1 MERKDNM
8 ENGTTPKVSTL
19 STLWVAETL
28 TGERTQV
35 AYVQEI
41 PALKS
46 AKEAITYNALD
57 LEEEQQAKGNRKAET
72 LTIPILFTEE
82 QHDTLTTKAESDKE
96 YYWFIKLPEATAQQ
110 TGKPLVFYFTG
121 ACDIGIDTIAIDD
134 MLKEN
139 LTIYRSSK
147 VLESKGFPIAE

>member
-1 MERKDNM
+1 MNQ
-8 ENGTTPKVSTL
+8 GVTPKTSTL

-35 AYVQEI
+35 AFVQEI
-41 PALKS
+41 PPLKS

-72 LTIPILFTEE
+72 LTIPLLFTEE
-82 QHDTLTTKAESDKE
+82 QHDMLIQKAESNKE
-96 YYWFIKLPEATAQQ
+96 FHWFIKLPDDTAK
-110 TGKPLVFYFTG
+110 TEGNPIVFNFTG
-121 ACDIGIDTIAIDD
+121 ACDIGLDTIAIDD

-139 LTIYRSSK
+139 LTIYKSSK
-147 VLESKGFPIAE
+147 VSETKGFPTN

>member
-1 MERKDNM
+1 MPNVTLK
-8 ENGTTPKVSTL
+8 PKVSTL
-19 STLWVAETL
+19 STLWYGTTL

-41 PALKS
+41 PALQS

-57 LEEEQQAKGNRKAET
+57 LDEEQQAKGTRKAET
-72 LTIPILFTEE
+72 LTIPLLFTED
-82 QHDTLTTKAESDKE
+82 QHDTLTALADTDTESF
-96 YYWFIKLPEATAQQ
+96 WFTKLPDATAS
-110 TGKPLVFYFTG
+110 TANKPLVFNFTG
-121 ACDIGIDTIAIDD
+121 ACDLGMDTIAIDD

-147 VLESKGFPIAE
+147 VNETKGFPTA

>member
-1 MERKDNM
+1 MNS
-8 ENGTTPKVSTL
+8 GQTPKVSTL
-19 STLWVAETL
+19 STLWVSETL

-41 PALKS
+41 PPLKS

-57 LEEEQQAKGNRKAET
+57 LDEEQQAKGNRKAET
-72 LTIPILFTEE
+72 LTIPLLFTES
-82 QHDTLTTKAESDKE
+82 QHDALKEKADSDKE
-96 YYWFIKLPEATAQQ
+96 YYWFIKLPDATAST

-121 ACDIGIDTIAIDD
+121 ACDLGMDTIAIDD

-139 LTIYRSSK
+139 LTLYRSSG
-147 VLESKGFPIAE
+147 VSETKGFPTASV

>member
-1 MERKDNM
+1 M
-8 ENGTTPKVSTL
+8 ENGNTPKVSTL
-19 STLWVAETL
+19 STLWYSETL

-57 LEEEQQAKGNRKAET
+57 LEEEQQAKGSRKAET
-72 LTIPILFTEE
+72 LTIPILFTET
-82 QHDTLTTKAESDKE
+82 QHDALNTIANSDKE
-96 YYWFIKLPEATAQQ
+96 YYWFIKLPDSTAT
-110 TGKPLVFYFTG
+110 TTNKPLVFYFTG
-121 ACDIGIDTIAIDD
+121 ACDMGLDTIAIDD
-134 MLKEN
+134 LLKEN

-147 VLESKGFPIAE
+147 VQETKGFPTANES

>member
-1 MERKDNM
+1 M
-8 ENGTTPKVSTL
+8 ENGSTPKVSTL
-19 STLWVAETL
+19 STLWFATSK

-57 LEEEQQAKGNRKAET
+57 LDEEQQAKGTRKAET
-72 LTIPILFTEE
+72 LTIPLLFTEE
-82 QHDTLTTKAESDKE
+82 QHDILKEIAESDLE
-96 YYWFIKLPEATAQQ
+96 YYWFVKLPDATAKT
-110 TGKPLVFYFTG
+110 TGKPLVFSFTG
-121 ACDIGIDTIAIDD
+121 ACDLGMDTIAIDD
-134 MLKEN
+134 LLKEN

-147 VLESKGFPIAE
+147 VEESKGFPTE

>member
-1 MERKDNM
+1 MQ
-8 ENGTTPKVSTL
+8 NGQSPKVSTL
-19 STLWVAETL
+19 STLWYSTTA
-28 TGERTQV
+28 TGEKTQV

-72 LTIPILFTEE
+72 LTIPLLFTET
-82 QHDTLTTKAESDKE
+82 QHDTLTTLAESDKE
-96 YYWFIKLPEATAQQ
+96 YYWFVKLPDSTAS
-110 TGKPLVFYFTG
+110 TEGSPLVFSFTG
-121 ACDIGIDTIAIDD
+121 ACDLGMDTIAIDD
-134 MLKEN
+134 LLKEN

-147 VLESKGFPIAE
+147 VTETKGFPATE

>member
-1 MERKDNM
+1 MN
-8 ENGTTPKVSTL
+8 NGATPKVSTL
-19 STLWVAETL
+19 STLWYAETL

-41 PALKS
+41 PPLKT

-57 LEEEQQAKGNRKAET
+57 LEEEQQAKGSRKAET
-72 LTIPILFTEE
+72 LTIPLLFTET
-82 QHDTLTTKAESDKE
+82 QHDTLKALADSDEE
-96 YYWFIKLPEATAQQ
+96 YYWFVKMPDATAS
-110 TGKPLVFYFTG
+110 TVNKPLVFNFTG
-121 ACDIGIDTIAIDD
+121 ACDLSGDTIAIDD

-147 VLESKGFPIAE
+147 VNETKGFPTA

>member
-1 MERKDNM
+1 MQ
-8 ENGTTPKVSTL
+8 NGATPKVSTL
-19 STLWVAETL
+19 STLWYAETL

-41 PALKS
+41 PPLKT

-72 LTIPILFTEE
+72 LTIPILFTES
-82 QHDTLTTKAESDKE
+82 QHDSLTALSDSDKE
-96 YYWFIKLPEATAQQ
+96 YFWFIKLPDSTASVD
-110 TGKPLVFYFTG
+110 GKPLVFNFTG
-121 ACDIGIDTIAIDD
+121 ACDLGMDTIAIDD

-139 LTIYRSSK
+139 LTLYRSSK
-147 VLESKGFPIAE
+147 VKETKGFPTTGE

>member
-1 MERKDNM
+1 MN
-8 ENGTTPKVSTL
+8 NGSIPKVSTL
-19 STLWVAETL
+19 STLWVAESL

-57 LEEEQQAKGNRKAET
+57 LEEEQQAKGSRKAET
-72 LTIPILFTEE
+72 LTIPLLFTES
-82 QHDTLTTKAESDKE
+82 QHDELKEKAESDKE
-96 YYWFIKLPEATAQQ
+96 YYWFIKLPEATASSS
-110 TGKPLVFYFTG
+110 GKPIVFYFNG
-121 ACDIGIDTIAIDD
+121 ACDLGMDTIAIDD
-134 MLKEN
+134 LLKEN

-147 VLESKGFPIAE
+147 VLESKGFPTAE

>member
-1 MERKDNM
+1 MNQ
-8 ENGTTPKVSTL
+8 GATPKTSTL

-35 AYVQEI
+35 AFVQEI
-41 PALKS
+41 PPLKS

-72 LTIPILFTEE
+72 LTIPLLFTEE
-82 QHDTLTTKAESDKE
+82 QHDMLIEKSDSNE
-96 YYWFIKLPEATAQQ
+96 EFYWFVKLPDETAKES
-110 TGKPLVFYFTG
+110 GNPIVFNFTG
-121 ACDIGIDTIAIDD
+121 ACDIGLDTIAIDD

-139 LTIYRSSK
+139 LTIYKSSK
-147 VLESKGFPIAE
+147 VSETKGFPTE

>member
-1 MERKDNM
+1 MN
-8 ENGTTPKVSTL
+8 NGLTPKVSTL

-28 TGERTQV
+28 TGERTQI

-41 PALKS
+41 PPLKS

-72 LTIPILFTEE
+72 LTIPLLFTES
-82 QHDTLTTKAESDKE
+82 QHDKLVEKSESNAE
-96 YYWFIKLPEATAQQ
+96 YYWFIKLPEETAS
-110 TGKPLVFYFTG
+110 TSGKPLVFSFTG
-121 ACDIGIDTIAIDD
+121 ACDVGMDTIAIDD
-134 MLKEN
+134 LLKEN

-147 VLESKGFPIAE
+147 VTETKGFPTE